1 MNILERLKD
10 PAVLGQMG
18 FAEKLGAALVTAV
31 IGMLVCMVALAAIMY
46 CIKLMHAVM
55 GRKQPAAEAP
65 VPAAPAPSVPQP
77 ELADGLSGIATPC
90 AGSVKVLNAAVG
102 AAVRAGDVLLLM
114 ESGGSVFQF
123 PAPADGTVEKLCVA
137 EGDSVEASQ
146 VLVILKDKEGEAN
159 V

>member
-18 FAEKLGAALVTAV
+18 FGEKLGAALVTAV

-46 CIKLMHAVM
+46 CIKLMHAIM
-55 GRKQPAAEAP
+55 GRKQPAADTPAP
-65 VPAAPAPSVPQP
+65 APAAPPIPQP
-77 ELADGLSGIATPC
+77 ALADGLSGIATPC
-90 AGSVKVLNAAVG
+90 AGSVKALNAAVG
-102 AAVRAGDVLLLM
+102 AVVRAGDVLLLM